1 MNLNDQ
7 SRWKW
12 LVVVIGVSVATI
24 VGIGA
29 YAFSLEEWGDTRVMI
44 FGLGWFVAAIVGLIA
59 TGLLIS
65 DLIGRA
71 TRGNGS

>member
-1 MNLNDQ
+1 MRTKST

-12 LVVVIGVSVATI
+12 LFVVIGVSVATI

-65 DLIGRA
+65 DLIRRE
-71 TRGNGS
+71 THGNGS